1 MSSDK
6 KQYYLGLDIG
16 TDSVGYA
23 ATNEAY
29 DLLKYCGEPVWG
41 VQTFEA
47 ASLAEERRMNR
58 TARRRL
64 DRRQQRVQL
73 LSEIFAPEICRI
85 DPNFFIRRKESALF
99 KEDTQYGVH
108 LFEGGISDKQFHK
121 EYPTIHHLIVDLMNT
136 DKPKDIRLVY
146 LACAWL
152 VGNRGHFLF
161 AADSGSV
168 DDFAVPYQEFV
179 NVCRNEFECELPW
192 SDAVSSDAVLD
203 VMQAELGVTKKT
215 ALFVEKIYG
224 GEKPAKRMDEGF
236 PFRKDLIVTL
246 IAGGKV
252 SPKDLFAKEEYGEL
266 SSFSLGMDDESFEVL
281 LADLG
286 EDAALLRA
294 LRKMYDCAL
303 LKKTL
308 RGARYISNAK
318 VEIYEQH
325 AKDLKWL
332 KHFLRKYKPEDYA
345 KVFRRADAGNYVAY
359 SYNVKNCAVPQ
370 SVKKANK
377 TAFCDYLKKIVA
389 NVNVE
394 PEDQEAYDDM
404 ISRLSLYSFM
414 PKQKDTD
421 NRVIPQQLY
430 RCELAEILSR
440 AKLYLPLLNETDTD
454 GICNEQK
461 ILSVFDFRI
470 PYYVGPLNPCSP
482 HAWIERKAGKIY
494 PWNFEQMVDLDAS
507 EQAFINRMTNSCT
520 YLPGEDV
527 LPYCSLLYSRFMVL
541 NEINNLKI
549 NQQPIPVEVKQ
560 ELYAELFEK
569 GTKKK
574 VTKKAICDY
583 LRSRGY
589 LNSTDNI
596 SGVDITLNSNLN
608 SFHSFKKL
616 LNAGILTEEQVEDII
631 NHAAYSEDR
640 LRMSRWLE
648 REYPVL
654 SVADRKYILNLR
666 LKEFGRLSRK
676 LLTGIYGCKAH
687 GTGEAFTIMEALW
700 QTNDNLMQLLSEN
713 YTFRERISDFAEQ
726 YYSDPQNKKS
736 LSERLSDMYVSNAVK
751 RQIIRSLDITAD
763 VVKAMHCHPQKIF
776 VEMARGGAPEQKGK
790 RTLSRKQQIL
800 DLYKKISYED
810 VPRLMKELE
819 EMGET
824 ADNRLQSDRLFL
836 YYMQLGK
843 CMYSGKSI
851 DLNTLSSTTY
861 DIDHI
866 YPQSK
871 VKDDSILNNR
881 ILVLSSAN
889 GAKSDRYPVDASVR
903 AEMDGF
909 WNLLHKNGLITDEKY
924 KRLTRQHG
932 FSDEELHQFINRQ
945 LVETRQS
952 TKVVAQLLKERYPD
966 TEIVYV
972 KAGMVSE
979 FRQEFDMLKCRTVND
994 LHHAKDAY
1002 LNIVVGNVYH
1012 EKFTRRWFDTSQKY
1026 NISVKK
1032 TFDREQKPYGE
1043 LIWRGE
1049 EDIAKVRKNI
1059 GKNAVHMT
1067 QYAFC
1072 RHHGQNGG
1080 FFDQNPV
1087 KAKAGLIALK
1097 EGLDTEKY
1105 GGYNGSTSTFF
1116 SLIGFT
1122 NGKKQEMMFF
1132 PVDLLYAQ
1140 KFLSDSTFATAY
1152 VTKSLQE
1159 QKKKVSNIS
1168 FPLGKRILKVNT
1180 LISLDDF
1187 LVCLAS
1193 GSVKDG
1199 RVGFLPMTQF
1209 ACSYEMERYI
1219 KRLERVVEKRKKSS
1233 EYVISA
1239 EYDGISSEKNIQ
1251 LFDLYVE
1258 KLTSS
1263 VFAKRPGVAVETLAG
1278 KRDAFLSLPLEQQC
1292 DALLKIHMIFARQP
1306 NDIDLSDIGLGS
1318 HVFKA
1323 RKSMYLSGWKKD
1335 YRDVRIIDQS
1345 ASGLFVSQSE
1355 NLLDLL

>member
-73 LSEIFAPEICRI
+73 LSEIFAPEICKI

-152 VGNRGHFLF
+152 VANRGHFLF

-168 DDFAVPYQEFV
+168 DDFSVPYEEFA

-192 SDAVSSDAVLD
+192 SDAITSDTVLE
-203 VMQAELGVTKKT
+203 VMQEDLGVTRKS
-215 ALFVEKIYG
+215 ALFIEKIYG
-224 GEKPAKRMDEGF
+224 GKKPAKRIEEGF

-286 EDAALLRA
+286 DDAVLLRA

-308 RGARYISNAK
+308 RGAKFISEAK

-325 AKDLKWL
+325 AKDLKCL
-332 KHFLRKYKPEDYA
+332 KYFLRKYKPEDYA
-345 KVFRRADAGNYVAY
+345 KVFRRVDAGNYVAY

-370 SVKKANK
+370 AVKRANK
-377 TAFCDYLKKIVA
+377 TVFCDYLKKVVA

-440 AKLYLPLLNETDTD
+440 AKVYLPLLNETDTD
-454 GICNEQK
+454 GITNEQK
-461 ILSVFDFRI
+461 ILSIFDFRI

-549 NQQPIPVEVKQ
+549 NQQPIPVEIKQ
-560 ELYAELFEK
+560 ELYKELFEK

-574 VTKKAICDY
+574 ITKKAVTDY
-583 LRSRGY
+583 LRSHGY
-589 LNSTDNI
+589 LSTTDEI
-596 SGVDITLNSNLN
+596 SGVDITLNATLN
-608 SFHSFKKL
+608 SYHSFKRL
-616 LNAGILTEEQVEDII
+616 LEVGTLTEEQVEDII

-648 REYPVL
+648 REYPAL
-654 SVADRKYILNLR
+654 SAADRKYILGLK

-676 LLTGIYGCKAH
+676 LLTGIYGCRVQ
-687 GTGEAFTIMEALW
+687 GTGEALTIMEALW
-700 QTNDNLMQLLSEN
+700 QTNDNLMKLLSES
-713 YTFRERISDFAEQ
+713 YTFRDRIADFTES
-726 YYSDPQNKKS
+726 YYSDPNHKKS
-736 LSERLSDMYVSNAVK
+736 LSDRLSDMYVSNAVK
-751 RQIIRSLDITAD
+751 RQIIRSLDITDD
-763 VVKAMHCHPQKIF
+763 VVKAMKCPPEKIF
-776 VEMARGGAPEQKGK
+776 VEMARGGTLNQKGK

-800 DLYKKISYED
+800 DLFKKTSHEA

-819 EMGET
+819 EMGAA

-836 YYMQLGK
+836 YYMQLGR

-851 DLNTLSSTTY
+851 DLGLLSSTTY

-903 AEMDGF
+903 AEMHGF
-909 WNLLHKNGLITDEKY
+909 WDYLHKNNLITDEKY
-924 KRLTRQHG
+924 KRLTRSTG
-932 FSDEELHQFINRQ
+932 FTEDELHQFINRQ

-952 TKVVAQLLKERYPD
+952 TKVVAQILKERYPD

-1032 TFDREQKPYGE
+1032 IFDREQKPYGE
-1043 LIWRGE
+1043 LVWRGE
-1049 EDIAKVRKNI
+1049 EDVAKVRTI
-1059 GKNAVHMT
+1059 MGKNAVHLT
-1067 QYAFC
+1067 RYAFC
-1072 RHHGQNGG
+1072 RKGG
-1080 FFDQNPV
+1080 LFDQMPL
-1087 KAKAGLIALK
+1087 KAAEGLIPRKNDLS
-1097 EGLDTEKY
+1097 TERY
-1105 GGYNGSTSTFF
+1105 GGYNKPAASFY
-1116 SLIGFT
+1116 
-1122 NGKKQEMMFF
+1122 
-1132 PVDLLYAQ
+1132 LL
-1140 KFLSDSTFATAY
+1140 TAY
-1152 VTKSLQE
+1152 SVGNKKEAMFVPIELRFAEKVLKDRSFTVQYLAQTISEMNGNKEISNVEILLDSRPIKINTVLSLDGILVTLRGKM
-1159 QKKKVSNIS
+1159 NGGAYIIIS
-1168 FPLGKRILKVNT
+1168 PICPLILDNQWTKYIKAMSSFIDKRIENKTIL
-1180 LISLDDF
+1180 LD
-1187 LVCLAS
+1187 
-1193 GSVKDG
+1193 
-1199 RVGFLPMTQF
+1199 
-1209 ACSYEMERYI
+1209 
-1219 KRLERVVEKRKKSS
+1219 EKRT
-1233 EYVISA
+1233 
-1239 EYDGISSEKNIQ
+1239 GISKEDNLQ
-1251 LFDLYVE
+1251 LYEILLE
-1258 KLTSS
+1258 KLNHS
-1263 VFAKRPGVAVETLAG
+1263 VFAKLPGSATVEKALSKGKEKFNGLSVEDQVLCLINVVTWFGQNSKCDLRGIGASQNAG
-1278 KRDAFLSLPLEQQC
+1278 AKYISAKISSLKNDYC
-1292 DALLKIHMIFARQP
+1292 RIF
-1306 NDIDLSDIGLGS
+1306 I
-1318 HVFKA
+1318 V
-1323 RKSMYLSGWKKD
+1323 
-1335 YRDVRIIDQS
+1335 DQS
-1345 ASGLFVSQSE
+1345 ASGLFETRSE